1 MKIENNKIASF
12 HYTLTLDSGEIVD
25 SSDGKDPLTVLIGG
39 NQIIP
44 GLEKELIG
52 LTIGDKKDVK
62 VQPEEAYGTTV
73 DELIH
78 KVEKSRLPN
87 GADMKAGEMLRAQ
100 GENGEIFEGVV
111 IAVDEEIISID
122 FNHPLAG
129 KVLNFAT
136 EIVEVREPTKEEQ
149 AHGHAH

>member
-1 MKIENNKIASF
+1 MKIENNKIISF

-52 LTIGDKKDVK
+52 LVVGDKKDVK
-62 VQPEEAYGTTV
+62 VQPEEGYGTTV
-73 DELIH
+73 DDLIH
-78 KVEKSRLPN
+78 RVEKTRLPN
-87 GADMKAGEMLRAQ
+87 AADMEVGEMLRAQ

-111 IAVDEEIISID
+111 IAVDDEIISID

-129 KVLNFAT
+129 KILNFAT
-136 EIVEVREPTKEEQ
+136 EIIEVRDSTEEER